1 MGVGSEARGEERVDL
16 SEILKEKLYFAP
28 LQRVEDTSAVV
39 QCLPKRTVSFN
50 IDLELVCLFPF
61 IQVFLVSSDSPSVG
75 SQSVVV
81 RQLRPEHA
89 CAGL

>member
-39 QCLPKRTVSFN
+39 QCLPKRTVSFH
-50 IDLELVCLFPF
+50 IDSELVC
-61 IQVFLVSSDSPSVG
+61 VSFSLPRPSC
-75 SQSVVV
+75 S
-81 RQLRPEHA
+81 LLLTI
-89 CAGL
+89 CY

>member
-39 QCLPKRTVSFN
+39 QCLPKRTVSYH
-50 IDLELVCLFPF
+50 IDSELVCALQFPAPY
-61 IQVFLVSSDSPSVG
+61 VRS
-75 SQSVVV
+75 V
-81 RQLRPEHA
+81 RQVSVRQPCDIRDRLRRAHA
-89 CAGL
+89 CAGI